1 MAKSAYEKQQNTFNL
16 AKHYG
21 IDLSKYSDDD
31 GNPRTGIG
39 GAEMIQLKKDV
50 ATAASNDYDLR
61 ETLTAAA
68 SAGKSKAQKIL
79 KEGWNY
85 KDLSAINNAH
95 NFQEKAAKRH
105 GQGGNFETAS
115 DAMGLTRSMQDKAK
129 DVEIAEYKE
138 MFAPKKDDNDN
149 DDQTNKF
156 QFRDMRQ
163 TAQEKS
169 PELKAAED
177 LVAQAN
183 RGPSNIYAQNNS
195 DAPTHNTSRDAAS
208 SFLYDYRNKLV
219 NTLGSPSDTNA
230 ELAQAARIVSHN
242 HS

>member
-1 MAKSAYEKQQNTFNL
+1 MAKSLLEKQRETFKL
-16 AKHYG
+16 AEHYG
-21 IDLSKYSDDD
+21 IDLNNYSEDD

-39 GAEMIQLKKDV
+39 GAEMNQLRKDV

-61 ETLTAAA
+61 ETLSAAA
-68 SAGKSKAQKIL
+68 SSGKSKAQKIL
-79 KEGWNY
+79 KEGWSY
-85 KDLSAINNAH
+85 KDLSAISNAH

-115 DAMGLTRSMQDKAK
+115 DAMGLTRSMQGKAQ
-129 DVEIAEYKE
+129 DAEIAKYKE
-138 MFAPKKDDNDN
+138 MFAPKKDDDN
-149 DDQTNKF
+149 DDQINKS

-183 RGPSNIYAQNNS
+183 QGPGNIYAQNNS

-219 NTLGSPSDTNA
+219 NTIGSPSDTNA

-242 HS
+242 HT